1 MSGSSVL
8 FDVPGP
14 RAKRIYLGVGVASV
28 VALLG
33 ALWFV
38 LAKFDE
44 KGQLTAAKWEPFL
57 TGEIWTQYIL
67 PGLGGTLIAAA
78 ISVVFAMVLGVLLG
92 VGRLS
97 QSVWLRWPSSV
108 IVEFFRAVPV
118 LLMMLFTYALYAR
131 YEVFPPE
138 RYALAAVIT
147 ALTLYNGS
155 VVAELVRSGVY
166 ALPKGQSEAAMAIGL
181 TNAKS
186 MRLILLPQAITAM
199 LPAIVGQLVVI
210 LKDTA
215 LGYIIT
221 YEELLRKAEQIGN
234 YKSNLLPAFIVIG
247 AIFVLINYLLT
258 VAAHR
263 VERLMRRRGRSAG
276 GPLTAD
282 PTDQIGGSGLGGPG
296 LTGAAAGTAVGGEAE
311 AK

>member
-1 MSGSSVL
+1 MSSSSVL
-8 FDVPGP
+8 FDAPGP
-14 RAKRIYLGVGVASV
+14 RAKRLYAAVGVGSIV
-28 VALLG
+28 VLLLV
-33 ALWFV
+33 LWFV
-38 LAKFDE
+38 ISKFNAKQ
-44 KGQLTAAKWEPFL
+44 QLTAAKWKPFL
-57 TGEIWTQYIL
+57 TGEIWTQYLL
-67 PGLGGTLIAAA
+67 PGLAGTLIAAA
-78 ISVVFAMVLGVLLG
+78 ISVVLAMGLGILLG

-97 QSVWLRWPSSV
+97 AHAWVRWPCSV

-118 LLMMLFTYALYAR
+118 LLMMLFMFAVYAN

-138 RYALAAVIT
+138 RLALAAVVT
-147 ALTLYNGS
+147 ALMLYNGA

-166 ALPKGQSEAAMAIGL
+166 SLPKGQGEAAMAIGL
-181 TNAKS
+181 TDGKT
-186 MRLILLPQAITAM
+186 MRLVLLPQAITAM

-234 YKSNLLPAFIVIG
+234 FKSNLLPALIVVG
-247 AIFVLINYLLT
+247 AIFVIVNYLLSL
-258 VAAHR
+258 AAQY

-282 PTDQIGGSGLGGPG
+282 PTDQN
-296 LTGAAAGTAVGGEAE
+296 TAVGALAGAGPSDTVDTN
-311 AK
+311 

>member
-1 MSGSSVL
+1 MSSSSVL
-8 FDVPGP
+8 FDAPGP
-14 RAKRIYLGVGVASV
+14 RAKRLYAAVGVGSIV
-28 VALLG
+28 VLLLI
-33 ALWFV
+33 LWFV
-38 LAKFDE
+38 IDKFNAKD
-44 KGQLTAAKWEPFL
+44 QLTAAKWKPFL
-57 TGEIWTQYIL
+57 TGEIWTQYLI
-67 PGLGGTLIAAA
+67 PGLVGTRIAAA
-78 ISVVFAMVLGVLLG
+78 ISVVFAMLVGVLLG

-97 QSVWLRWPSSV
+97 TQAWVRWPSSV

-118 LLMMLFTYALYAR
+118 LLMMLFTYALYAN

-138 RYALAAVIT
+138 RLALAAVVT
-147 ALTLYNGS
+147 GLTLYNGS

-166 ALPKGQSEAAMAIGL
+166 SLPKGQGEAAMAIGL
-181 TNAKS
+181 TSGKS

-234 YKSNLLPAFIVIG
+234 FTSNLLPALIVVG
-247 AIFVLINYLLT
+247 AIFVIVNYLLSL
-258 VAAHR
+258 AAQR
-263 VERLMRRRGRSAG
+263 VERMMRRRGRSAG

-282 PTDQIGGSGLGGPG
+282 PTDQNAAIGAFA
-296 LTGAAAGTAVGGEAE
+296 GAGASDTVDTN
-311 AK
+311 

>member
-1 MSGSSVL
+1 
-8 FDVPGP
+8 
-14 RAKRIYLGVGVASV
+14 VGVAST
-28 VALLG
+28 VAFLLV
-33 ALWFV
+33 LWFV
-38 LAKFDE
+38 LDKLNE
-44 KGQLTAAKWEPFL
+44 KGQLEAALWKPFL

-67 PGLGGTLIAAA
+67 PGLAGTLIAAG
-78 ISVVFAMVLGVLLG
+78 ISVVLAMIVGVLLG
-92 VGRLS
+92 TGRLS
-97 QSVWLRWPSSV
+97 EHAWVRWPSGV

-118 LLMMLFTYALYAR
+118 LLMMLFTYALYAN

-138 RYALAAVIT
+138 RLALAAVIT

-166 ALPKGQSEAAMAIGL
+166 SLPKGQGEAAMAIGL
-181 TNAKS
+181 SPGKA

-199 LPAIVGQLVVI
+199 LPALVSQLVVI

-234 YKSNLLPAFIVIG
+234 YKSNLVPAFIVIG

-258 VAAHR
+258 VVAHR

-282 PTDQIGGSGLGGPG
+282 PVDQGSGVAIAAVPG
-296 LTGAAAGTAVGGEAE
+296 ADTDVSS
-311 AK
+311 